1 MEEMIRVV
9 TDSSCDLPPELLK
22 EYGIEVVPLIV
33 NFGMESYT
41 DGALSVERFWEK
53 AAGGQLPA
61 TSQPSVG
68 MFEEAFERLVSRES
82 QVLCVT
88 ITGKHSGTFNAACV
102 AAQRFG
108 AEVTVFDSLSLSL
121 GLGMQALEAA
131 KAAKTGCSVGEILD
145 LLEDLRARSAL
156 LIVLDTLEYLRHGGR
171 AAAFMAVAD
180 RMTQALNIKVVI
192 NLVEGQLKLLG
203 AARSFE
209 GALKRVQN
217 LVGGMGPLEHL
228 AVVHTRN
235 HDTAERM
242 VERLATRVHF
252 ARDHVW
258 MRETGAVLASH
269 AGPGVIG
276 VLAVLVAGSGK
287 TTD

>member
-1 MEEMIRVV
+1 MDETIRVV
-9 TDSSCDLPPELLK
+9 TDSSCDLPPELLR
-22 EYGIEVVPLIV
+22 EYGIAVVPLIV
-33 NFGMESYT
+33 NFGMQSYH
-41 DGALSVERFWEK
+41 DGALSVEQFWEK
-53 AAGGQLPA
+53 AAQGHLPN

-68 MFEEAFERLVSRES
+68 MFEEVFGRLVTGGNR
-82 QVLCVT
+82 VLCVT

-108 AEVTVFDSLSLSL
+108 AAVTVFDSLSLSL
-121 GLGMQALEAA
+121 GLGLQALQAA
-131 KAAKTGCSVGEILD
+131 QAAQKGRSMREILD
-145 LLEDLRARSAL
+145 LLEDLRARSGL

-171 AAAFMAVAD
+171 ADAFMAVAD

-217 LVGGMGPLEHL
+217 LVAEMGPLEHL

-235 HDTAERM
+235 HDMAERV
-242 VERLATRVHF
+242 VERLATRAHF
-252 ARDHVW
+252 PKDHVW

-276 VLAVLVAGSGK
+276 VLAVPAAGSGK
-287 TTD
+287 TAD